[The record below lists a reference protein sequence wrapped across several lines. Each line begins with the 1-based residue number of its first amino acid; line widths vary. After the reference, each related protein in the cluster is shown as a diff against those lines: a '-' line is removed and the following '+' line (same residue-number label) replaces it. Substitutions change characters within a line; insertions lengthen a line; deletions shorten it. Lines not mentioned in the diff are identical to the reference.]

1 MKRRDFLKSTIAA
14 GVLSTGTAVPLP
26 AQTAVKRSATDWVSL
41 GNSGVK
47 VTRLAFGT
55 GTFGGRI
62 QRELSQD
69 DFTRMVR
76 HAYDRGIRFFETADS
91 YREMPQRLAIALK
104 GLPRDSYKLMTKMR
118 WRDEKNPK
126 ETIDR
131 FRRDLAS
138 EYFDILLIHCVRQ
151 PRWPQE
157 LERMRDTFSEAKQ
170 RKVILAHGASAHGLL
185 PLRDFPGNK
194 WLDVALL
201 RINHDGTRM
210 DTLGPEN
217 VDATG
222 KVGEVTRHISTIHG
236 QGTGVLGMKLVG
248 EGRFTSPEQ
257 REKALQYVMGLGTV
271 DAVTIGYKN
280 TAEID
285 EAIER
290 MSRAL
295 NT

>member
-1 MKRRDFLKSTIAA
+1 MPA
-14 GVLSTGTAVPLP
+14 GSVLTLP
-26 AQTAVKRSATDWVSL
+26 AQTAAKRSATDWVTL

-47 VTRLAFGT
+47 VTRLALGT

-62 QRELSQD
+62 QRELSQE
-69 DFTRMVR
+69 DFNRLVR

-104 GLPRDSYKLMTKMR
+104 GIPRDSYKLMTKMR
-118 WRDEKNPK
+118 WRGENTPK

-131 FRRDLAS
+131 FRKDLNS

-157 LERMRDTFSEAKQ
+157 LERMRDAFSEAKQ
-170 RKVILAHGASAHGLL
+170 RKVILSHGASVHGLL

-201 RINHDGTRM
+201 RVNHDGTRM

-217 VDATG
+217 ADATG
-222 KVGEVTRHISTIHG
+222 SVDEVTRQLAAIHG

-257 REKALQYVMGLGTV
+257 RQKAIDYVMKLGTV

-280 TAEID
+280 TAEVD

-290 MSRAL
+290 MNRAL
-295 NT
+295 NQNS

>member
-1 MKRRDFLKSTIAA
+1 MNRRDFLKTTMAA
-14 GVLSTGTAVPLP
+14 GVVSAGTALPLP
-26 AQTAVKRSATDWVSL
+26 AQTPVKRSATDWVTL

-47 VTRLAFGT
+47 VTRLALGT

-62 QRELSQD
+62 QRELRQE
-69 DFTRMVR
+69 DFNRLVR

-104 GLPRDSYKLMTKMR
+104 GIPRDSYKLMTKMR
-118 WRDEKNPK
+118 WRGENAPK

-131 FRRDLAS
+131 FRKDLNS

-157 LERMRDTFSEAKQ
+157 LERMRDVFSEAKQ
-170 RKVILAHGASAHGLL
+170 RKVILAHGASVHGLL

-201 RINHDGTRM
+201 RVNHDGTRM

-217 VDATG
+217 LDATG
-222 KVGEVTRHISTIHG
+222 SVSEVTRQLSAIHG
-236 QGTGVLGMKLVG
+236 QGTGVLGMKLIG

-257 REKALQYVMGLGTV
+257 RQKAMDYVMKLGTV

-290 MSRAL
+290 MNRSLA
-295 NT
+295 

>member
-1 MKRRDFLKSTIAA
+1 
-14 GVLSTGTAVPLP
+14 
-26 AQTAVKRSATDWVSL
+26 
-41 GNSGVK
+41 
-47 VTRLAFGT
+47 
-55 GTFGGRI
+55 
-62 QRELSQD
+62 
-69 DFTRMVR
+69 
-76 HAYDRGIRFFETADS
+76 
-91 YREMPQRLAIALK
+91 MPHRLAIALK

-222 KVGEVTRHISTIHG
+222 NVGEVTRHISTIHG

-290 MSRAL
+290 MNRAL